1 MIDNKTASHIAGL
14 ARFAAMDAMYKQAQQ
29 PVAPGSLGKNL
40 GNYGVKSRAPDKGYV
55 YPPAAPSQRSL
66 PPFKAG
72 VGGAAAAAAGASGL
86 SGQAIRGGLGALG
99 GEWGKFFSNPDKDIR
114 FGSAGQQSM
123 TNPTPTGDLP
133 NFYDQEMYELNRPEN
148 QATFPNYSSGSSL
161 KPEIQAGF
169 PEEWFGSP
177 GFHGSRV
184 PIYGGWATDGVGD
197 PRWRSRMQGPEG
209 DPVPPDPG
217 WMGPSIDPDTGTHY
231 INPGKREGDP
241 AAGFKD
247 LLPDLGGGLEPPSPY
262 SRQPLGSAPPGR

>member
-99 GEWGKFFSNPDKDIR
+99 GGGKGALIGALAGDAANSVQ
-114 FGSAGQQSM
+114 SAGQQSM

-169 PEEWFGSP
+169 PEEWFGNM
-177 GFHGSRV
+177 SRV

-197 PRWRSRMQGPEG
+197 PRWRSRISDPERA
-209 DPVPPDPG
+209 PVPPDPG
-217 WMGPSIDPDTGTHY
+217 WMGGPPHSDSGRPDY